1 MRLGRKR
8 KQSFGDPVDGILLL
22 DKPAGITSNEALQRA
37 RKLLGARKAGHTGSL
52 DPIATGLL
60 PLCFGSSTRWS
71 GYFLGS
77 DKSYKATVRLG
88 ETTETGD
95 SEGAVTTRLPVN
107 VSESHVRSILQEFVG
122 TRLQIPPMYSAIKVD
137 GQPLYKL
144 ARQGK
149 EIAREPREVTVHNL
163 DFQSYDGRDIE
174 LTLRCSSGFYV
185 RTLATEIG
193 EKLETGGHVIA
204 LRRLGV
210 AGLVVDQ
217 ALTLDDLAKLPG
229 SVERRACLGS
239 VGEALDH
246 LPAVELSVDAA
257 FYLCRG
263 QSVRASNLP
272 GEGSVRLYSSA
283 TGFLGVGVVGPQGT
297 VAPERLVSTGTQT
310 G

>member
-1 MRLGRKR
+1 M
-8 KQSFGDPVDGILLL
+8 DGILLL

-37 RKLLGARKAGHTGSL
+37 RKLLAARKAGHTGSL

-77 DKSYKATVRLG
+77 DKYYKATVRLG

-95 SEGAVTTRLPVN
+95 SEGAVTNRLPVS
-107 VSESHVRSILQEFVG
+107 VTESQVRSTLQEFLG
-122 TRLQIPPMYSAIKVD
+122 TRLQVPPMYSAIKVD

-149 EIAREPREVTVHNL
+149 EVEREAREVTVNEL
-163 DFQSYDGRDIE
+163 DLQSYDGRDVE
-174 LTLRCSSGFYV
+174 VTLRCSSGFYV
-185 RTLATEIG
+185 RTLATEVG
-193 EKLETGGHVIA
+193 ERLDTGAHVIG

-210 AGLVVDQ
+210 AGLLVDQ
-217 ALTLDDLAKLPG
+217 ALTLEDLEKMAGPA
-229 SVERRACLGS
+229 ERRTCLGA

-272 GEGSVRLYSSA
+272 GEGNVRLYSSA
-283 TGFLGVGVVGPQGT
+283 TGFLGVGVVGPHGT

>member
-1 MRLGRKR
+1 LRLGRKR

-95 SEGAVTTRLPVN
+95 SEGAVTARRPVN

-217 ALTLDDLAKLPG
+217 ALTLDDLAQLPG

>member
-1 MRLGRKR
+1 LRLGRKR
-8 KQSFGDPVDGILLL
+8 KKSFGDPVDGILLL

-95 SEGAVTTRLPVN
+95 SEGAVTTRRPVN

-217 ALTLDDLAKLPG
+217 ALTLDDLAQLPG

-297 VAPERLVSTGTQT
+297 VAPERLVPTGTQT

>member
-95 SEGAVTTRLPVN
+95 SEGAVTTRRPVN

-217 ALTLDDLAKLPG
+217 ALTLDDLAQLPG

-272 GEGSVRLYSSA
+272 GEGRVRLYSSA

>member
-95 SEGAVTTRLPVN
+95 SEGAVTTRRPVN

-217 ALTLDDLAKLPG
+217 ALTLDDLAQLPG

-297 VAPERLVSTGTQT
+297 VAPERLVSSGTQT

>member
-1 MRLGRKR
+1 MGRKR

-95 SEGAVTTRLPVN
+95 SEGAVTTRRPVN

-163 DFQSYDGRDIE
+163 DSQSYDGRDIE

-193 EKLETGGHVIA
+193 ERLETGGHVIG

-217 ALTLDDLAKLPG
+217 ALTLDDLAQLPG

-297 VAPERLVSTGTQT
+297 VAPERLVSSGTQT

>member
-1 MRLGRKR
+1 MGRKR

-95 SEGAVTTRLPVN
+95 SEGAVTTRRPVN

-217 ALTLDDLAKLPG
+217 ALTLDDLAKMPG
-229 SVERRACLGS
+229 SVARRACMSS

-283 TGFLGVGVVGPQGT
+283 TGFLGVGIVGPQGT

>member
-1 MRLGRKR
+1 MGRKR
-8 KQSFGDPVDGILLL
+8 KKSFGDPVDGILLL

-95 SEGAVTTRLPVN
+95 SEGAVTTRRPVN

-217 ALTLDDLAKLPG
+217 ALTLDDLAQLPG

>member
-95 SEGAVTTRLPVN
+95 SEGAVTTRRPVN
-107 VSESHVRSILQEFVG
+107 VSESHVRRILQEFVG

-217 ALTLDDLAKLPG
+217 ALTLDDLAQLPG

>member
-1 MRLGRKR
+1 LSLGRRR
-8 KQSFGDPVDGILLL
+8 KKPFGDPVDGILLL

-60 PLCFGSSTRWS
+60 PLCFGTSTRWS

-77 DKSYKATVRLG
+77 DKYYRATVRLG

-95 SEGAVTTRLPVN
+95 SEGALIQQAPVDVT
-107 VSESHVRSILQEFVG
+107 EDQVRTVLQEFVG
-122 TRLQIPPMYSAIKVD
+122 TYFQVPPMYSAIKVD

-144 ARQGK
+144 AREGK
-149 EIAREPREVTVHNL
+149 EVKREAREVTVHSL
-163 DFQSYDGRDIE
+163 EFDSFDGRDVE

-185 RTLATEIG
+185 RALATEIG
-193 EKLETGGHVIA
+193 DRLETGGHVIA

-210 AGLVVDQ
+210 AGLLVEQ
-217 ALTLDDLAKLPG
+217 ALTLDDLVKLSGPAD
-229 SVERRACLGS
+229 RRSCLGAI
-239 VGEALDH
+239 GDALDH

-263 QSVRASNLP
+263 QSVRASHLP
-272 GEGSVRLYSSA
+272 TEGNVRLYSA
-283 TGFLGVGVVGPQGT
+283 GAGFLGVGVVGPPGT
-297 VAPERLVSTGTQT
+297 VAPERLVSSGIQT

>member
-8 KQSFGDPVDGILLL
+8 KKSFGDPVDGILLL

-95 SEGAVTTRLPVN
+95 SEGAVTTRRPVN

-217 ALTLDDLAKLPG
+217 ALTLDDLAQLPG

>member
-1 MRLGRKR
+1 LGRKR
-8 KQSFGDPVDGILLL
+8 KKSFGDPVDGILLL

-95 SEGAVTTRLPVN
+95 SEGAVTTRRPVN

-217 ALTLDDLAKLPG
+217 ALTLDDLAQLPG

-297 VAPERLVSTGTQT
+297 VAPERLVPTGTQT

>member
-1 MRLGRKR
+1 MRLGRRR

-95 SEGAVTTRLPVN
+95 SEGAVTTRRPVN

-217 ALTLDDLAKLPG
+217 ALTLDDLAQLPG

-297 VAPERLVSTGTQT
+297 VAPERLVPTGTQT

>member
-1 MRLGRKR
+1 M
-8 KQSFGDPVDGILLL
+8 LL

-95 SEGAVTTRLPVN
+95 SEGAVTTRRPVN

-217 ALTLDDLAKLPG
+217 ALTLDDLAQLPG

-297 VAPERLVSTGTQT
+297 VAPERLVATGTQT
-310 G
+310 N

>member
-8 KQSFGDPVDGILLL
+8 KKSFGDPVDGILLL

-95 SEGAVTTRLPVN
+95 SEGAVTTRRPVN
-107 VSESHVRSILQEFVG
+107 VSESHVRTILQEFVG

-217 ALTLDDLAKLPG
+217 ALTLDDLAQLPG

-297 VAPERLVSTGTQT
+297 VAPERLVSSGTQT

>member
-1 MRLGRKR
+1 MGRKR
-8 KQSFGDPVDGILLL
+8 KQLFGDPVDGILLL

-95 SEGAVTTRLPVN
+95 SEGAVTTRRPVN

-122 TRLQIPPMYSAIKVD
+122 TRLQIPPMYSAVKVD

-163 DFQSYDGRDIE
+163 DFHSYDGRDIE

-193 EKLETGGHVIA
+193 ERLETGGHVIG

-217 ALTLDDLAKLPG
+217 ALTLDDLAKMPG

>member
-1 MRLGRKR
+1 MGRKR
-8 KQSFGDPVDGILLL
+8 KKSFGDPVDGILLL

-95 SEGAVTTRLPVN
+95 SEGAVTTRRPVN

-217 ALTLDDLAKLPG
+217 ALTLDDLAQLPG

-297 VAPERLVSTGTQT
+297 VAPERLVPTGTQT

>member
-1 MRLGRKR
+1 MNLGRRR
-8 KQSFGDPVDGILLL
+8 KQTFGDPVDGILLL

-37 RKLLGARKAGHTGSL
+37 KKLLAARKAGHTGSL

-77 DKSYKATVRLG
+77 DKYYMATVRLG

-95 SEGAVTTRLPVN
+95 SEGVVTKRVSVN
-107 VSESHVRSILQEFVG
+107 VTESQVRSILQEFLG
-122 TRLQIPPMYSAIKVD
+122 TRLQVPPMYSAIKMD

-149 EIAREPREVTVHNL
+149 EIEREAREVTVHEL
-163 DFQSYDGRDIE
+163 DFQSYNGRDVE

-185 RTLATEIG
+185 RTLATEFG
-193 EKLETGGHVIA
+193 ERLETGAHVIE

-210 AGLVVDQ
+210 AGLLLDQ
-217 ALTLDDLAKLPG
+217 ALTLDDLEKMTGP
-229 SVERRACLGS
+229 VERRTHLGA
-239 VGEALDH
+239 VGEALEH

-263 QSVRASNLP
+263 KSVRAANLP

-283 TGFLGVGVVGPQGT
+283 AGFLGVGVVGPHGT
-297 VAPERLVSTGTQT
+297 VVPERLVPTGTQT

>member
-95 SEGAVTTRLPVN
+95 SEGAVTTRRPVN

-217 ALTLDDLAKLPG
+217 ALTLDDLAQLPG

>member
-1 MRLGRKR
+1 LRLGRKR
-8 KQSFGDPVDGILLL
+8 KKSFGDPVDGILLL

-95 SEGAVTTRLPVN
+95 SEGAVTTRRPVN

-217 ALTLDDLAKLPG
+217 ALTLDDLAQLPG

>member
-95 SEGAVTTRLPVN
+95 SEGAVTTRHPVN
-107 VSESHVRSILQEFVG
+107 VSESHVCSILQEFVG
-122 TRLQIPPMYSAIKVD
+122 TRLQIPPMYSAVKVD

-149 EIAREPREVTVHNL
+149 VIAREPREVTVHDL

-193 EKLETGGHVIA
+193 ERLETGGHVIG

-217 ALTLDDLAKLPG
+217 ALTLDDLAKMPG

>member
-1 MRLGRKR
+1 LGRKR

-217 ALTLDDLAKLPG
+217 ALTLDDLAQLSG

>member
-1 MRLGRKR
+1 MGRRR
-8 KQSFGDPVDGILLL
+8 KQSVGDPVDGILLL

-37 RKLLGARKAGHTGSL
+37 RKLLAARKAGHTGSL

-77 DKSYKATVRLG
+77 DKYYKATVRLG

-95 SEGAVTTRLPVN
+95 SEGAVTNRLPVS
-107 VSESHVRSILQEFVG
+107 VTESQVRSTLQEFLG
-122 TRLQIPPMYSAIKVD
+122 TRLQVPPMYSAIKVD

-149 EIAREPREVTVHNL
+149 EVEREAREVTVHEL
-163 DFQSYDGRDIE
+163 DLQSYDGRDVE

-185 RTLATEIG
+185 RTLATEVG
-193 EKLETGGHVIA
+193 ERLDTGAHVIG

-210 AGLVVDQ
+210 AGLLVDQ
-217 ALTLDDLAKLPG
+217 ALTLEDLEKMAGPA
-229 SVERRACLGS
+229 ERRTCLGA

-272 GEGSVRLYSSA
+272 GEGNVRLYSSA
-283 TGFLGVGVVGPQGT
+283 TGFLGVGVVGPHGT

>member
-1 MRLGRKR
+1 MGRKR
-8 KQSFGDPVDGILLL
+8 KKSFGDPVDGILLL

-95 SEGAVTTRLPVN
+95 SEGAVTTRRPVN

-217 ALTLDDLAKLPG
+217 ALTLDDLAQLPG

-297 VAPERLVSTGTQT
+297 VAPERLVSSGTQT

>member
-95 SEGAVTTRLPVN
+95 SEGAVTTRRPVN

-217 ALTLDDLAKLPG
+217 ALTLDDLAKMPG

-263 QSVRASNLP
+263 QRVRASNLP

>member
-1 MRLGRKR
+1 MGRKR

-95 SEGAVTTRLPVN
+95 SEGAVTTRRPVN

-217 ALTLDDLAKLPG
+217 ALTLDDLAKMPG
-229 SVERRACLGS
+229 SVERRACMGS

>member
-95 SEGAVTTRLPVN
+95 SEGAVTTRRPVN
-107 VSESHVRSILQEFVG
+107 VSESHVRRILQEFVG

-193 EKLETGGHVIA
+193 ERLETGGHVIG

-217 ALTLDDLAKLPG
+217 ALTLDDLAKMPG

>member
-1 MRLGRKR
+1 MGRKR

-95 SEGAVTTRLPVN
+95 SEGAVTTRRPVN

-122 TRLQIPPMYSAIKVD
+122 TRPQIPPMYSAIKVD

-193 EKLETGGHVIA
+193 EKLETGGHV
-204 LRRLGV
+204 
-210 AGLVVDQ
+210 
-217 ALTLDDLAKLPG
+217 
-229 SVERRACLGS
+229 
-239 VGEALDH
+239 
-246 LPAVELSVDAA
+246 LS
-257 FYLCRG
+257 LIHI
-263 QSVRASNLP
+263 
-272 GEGSVRLYSSA
+272 
-283 TGFLGVGVVGPQGT
+283 
-297 VAPERLVSTGTQT
+297 
-310 G
+310 

>member
-1 MRLGRKR
+1 MGRKR

-95 SEGAVTTRLPVN
+95 SEGAVTTRRPVN

-217 ALTLDDLAKLPG
+217 ALTLDDLAQLPG

>member
-1 MRLGRKR
+1 M
-8 KQSFGDPVDGILLL
+8 
-22 DKPAGITSNEALQRA
+22 
-37 RKLLGARKAGHTGSL
+37 
-52 DPIATGLL
+52 
-60 PLCFGSSTRWS
+60 
-71 GYFLGS
+71 
-77 DKSYKATVRLG
+77 
-88 ETTETGD
+88 
-95 SEGAVTTRLPVN
+95 
-107 VSESHVRSILQEFVG
+107 RSILQEFVG

-217 ALTLDDLAKLPG
+217 ALTLDDLAQLPG

-272 GEGSVRLYSSA
+272 GEGRVRRYSSA

>member
-8 KQSFGDPVDGILLL
+8 KKSFGDPVDGILLL

-95 SEGAVTTRLPVN
+95 SEGAVTTRRPVN

-210 AGLVVDQ
+210 AGLAVDQ
-217 ALTLDDLAKLPG
+217 ALTLDDLAQLPG

-297 VAPERLVSTGTQT
+297 VAPERLVPTGTQT

>member
-1 MRLGRKR
+1 MGRKR

-95 SEGAVTTRLPVN
+95 SEGAVTTRRPVN

-217 ALTLDDLAKLPG
+217 ALTLDDLAQLPG

-246 LPAVELSVDAA
+246 LPAVGLSVDAA

>member
-1 MRLGRKR
+1 MNLGRRR
-8 KQSFGDPVDGILLL
+8 KQTFGDPVDGILLL

-37 RKLLGARKAGHTGSL
+37 KKLLAARKAGHTGSL

-77 DKSYKATVRLG
+77 DKYYMATVRLG

-95 SEGAVTTRLPVN
+95 SEGAVTKRVSVN
-107 VSESHVRSILQEFVG
+107 VTESQVRSILQEFLG
-122 TRLQIPPMYSAIKVD
+122 TRLQVPPMYSAIKMD

-149 EIAREPREVTVHNL
+149 EIEREAREVTVHEL
-163 DFQSYDGRDIE
+163 DFQSYNGRDVE

-185 RTLATEIG
+185 RTLATEFG
-193 EKLETGGHVIA
+193 ERLETGAHVIE

-210 AGLVVDQ
+210 AGLLLDQ
-217 ALTLDDLAKLPG
+217 ALTLDDLEKMTGP
-229 SVERRACLGS
+229 VERRTHLGA
-239 VGEALDH
+239 VGEALEH

-263 QSVRASNLP
+263 KSVRAANLP
-272 GEGSVRLYSSA
+272 GEGSVRPYSSA
-283 TGFLGVGVVGPQGT
+283 AGFLGVGVVGPHGT
-297 VAPERLVSTGTQT
+297 VVPERLVPTGTQT

>member
-8 KQSFGDPVDGILLL
+8 KKSFGDPVDGILLL

-95 SEGAVTTRLPVN
+95 SEGAVTTRRPVN

-217 ALTLDDLAKLPG
+217 ALTLDDLAQLPG

-297 VAPERLVSTGTQT
+297 VAPERLVSSGTQT

>member
-95 SEGAVTTRLPVN
+95 SEGAVTTRRPVN

-217 ALTLDDLAKLPG
+217 ALTLDNLAQLPG

-297 VAPERLVSTGTQT
+297 VAPERLVPTGTQT